1 MIKEV
6 FLTLC
11 TLTFLF
17 SFQSSLEDRLYSLNR
32 QLMCPICDG
41 LTLEQSQANVA
52 VEMREEIK
60 KMVIK
65 GMSDQ
70 DIKDFYVEK
79 YGLYILAD
87 PPKKGFD
94 ALVFIGPL
102 LFGLLGLIILYK
114 YLFS

>member
-1 MIKEV
+1 MIKKV

-11 TLTFLF
+11 TFTFLF

-60 KMVIK
+60 KMAQWLKV
-65 GMSDQ
+65 
-70 DIKDFYVEK
+70 
-79 YGLYILAD
+79 
-87 PPKKGFD
+87 
-94 ALVFIGPL
+94 
-102 LFGLLGLIILYK
+102 
-114 YLFS
+114 

>member
-1 MIKEV
+1 
-6 FLTLC
+6 
-11 TLTFLF
+11 
-17 SFQSSLEDRLYSLNR
+17 
-32 QLMCPICDG
+32 MCPICYG

-87 PPKKGFD
+87 HPKKGFD

>member
-1 MIKEV
+1 MIKKV
-6 FLTLC
+6 FLTLF

-60 KMVIK
+60 KMVIR

-87 PPKKGFD
+87 PPKNGFD
-94 ALVFIGPL
+94 ALVFIAPL

>member
-1 MIKEV
+1 MIKKV

-11 TLTFLF
+11 TFTFLF

-79 YGLYILAD
+79 YGLYILAKKK
-87 PPKKGFD
+87 KKGFD